1 MNRVQEMINRDFKV
15 KNKMM
20 LIIFSVSLL
29 VGAIL
34 SFVQGETGKGI
45 YYLSQ
50 VLVLFVVFLVVS
62 YILKKEAVFPYS
74 FIVIVAGYTISY
86 SIFLGGGFGIIFI
99 AFFYLLFSAFHYRH
113 RIFIL
118 GLLLGF
124 AMILVEFSIGESQH
138 ELYASLQ
145 PFVLLIYILMAL
157 VLYGMIRINHQQSSA
172 LQEMLTKEEEAN
184 HNETTEKEFL
194 VTGLMDITNHV
205 KEANEKLRTNNE
217 SQSEMATA
225 INQISAGSQTQS
237 EQVIGISMNAQEI
250 LTMMKQL
257 NEKSTQLKG
266 QTNATS
272 DQANEGQKLILGL
285 QSSMNELQTFVGE
298 LNQTFQTLTEK
309 IEETTTFTSDI
320 REITEQTNLLALNAS
335 IEAARAGEAGK
346 GFSVVANEIKK
357 LADITHQTTEKIT
370 SNLHEVNG
378 QNRLT
383 VEKLSLSSSQ
393 FETILQSTHTVK
405 NNFDGITS
413 TIQQLVQQFDEFD
426 TLSDT
431 VKEQSTNVDNSTRSL
446 ASIIYETSAS
456 LEELTATIETLKHGN
471 EEVTALIAATTER
484 AQDIIEK
491 QQ

>member
-20 LIIFSVSLL
+20 LIIFSISILA
-29 VGAIL
+29 GAIL

-50 VLVLFVVFLVVS
+50 ALLLLIAFLVVS
-62 YILKKEAVFPYS
+62 YIFKKAAVFPYS
-74 FIVIVAGYTISY
+74 FILIVAGYTISY
-86 SIFLGGGFGIIFI
+86 SLFWGGGFGIIFI

-113 RIFIL
+113 RIFIF
-118 GLLLGF
+118 GLVLGF
-124 AMILVEFSIGESQH
+124 AMILIEFSIGESQH
-138 ELYASLQ
+138 EIYASLQ
-145 PFVLLIYILMAL
+145 PFVLLIYILMGL
-157 VLYGMIRINHQQSSA
+157 VLYGMIRINHQQSLT
-172 LQEMLTKEEEAN
+172 LQEMLTKEEEASR
-184 HNETTEKEFL
+184 KESSQKELL
-194 VTGLMDITNHV
+194 VTDLKDITSNV

-225 INQISAGSQTQS
+225 INQIAVGSQTQS

-250 LTMMKQL
+250 LTMMNQL
-257 NEKSTQLKG
+257 NEKSTELKG
-266 QTNATS
+266 ETNSTA

-285 QSSMNELQTFVGE
+285 QSSMNELQTFVGQ
-298 LNQTFQTLTEK
+298 LNQTFQILTEK

-357 LADITHQTTEKIT
+357 LAHITHQTTEKIT
-370 SNLHEVNG
+370 SNLHEVND

-383 VEKLSLSSSQ
+383 VDKLSLSSSQ

-431 VKEQSTNVDNSTRSL
+431 VKEQSTNVDSSTRSL
-446 ASIIYETSAS
+446 AKIIYETSAS
-456 LEELTATIETLKHGN
+456 LEELTATIETLKQDN
-471 EEVTALIAATTER
+471 EEIASLITATTER